1 LDKSEKYIFNNS
13 LSVYDIVLLE
23 NSKNNNFN
31 IKNKFKIYNIE
42 SSMDNKFIKKFKK
55 NKKFLKHDYKRVEFK
70 RKGKKK
76 SPI

>member
-1 LDKSEKYIFNNS
+1 
-13 LSVYDIVLLE
+13 LLE

-42 SSMDNKFIKKFKK
+42 SNGDNKFIKKFKK
-55 NKKFLKHDYKRVEFK
+55 NKIFLKHDYKRIKFK